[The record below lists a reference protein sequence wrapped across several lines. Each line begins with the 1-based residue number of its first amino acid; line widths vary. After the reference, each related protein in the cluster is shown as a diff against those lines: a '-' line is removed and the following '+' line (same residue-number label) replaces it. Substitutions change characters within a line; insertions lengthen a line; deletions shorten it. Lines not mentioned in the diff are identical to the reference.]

1 MQQVERNES
10 FETALRFVNQTSCNV
25 FVTGKAGTGKT
36 TFLRFLVA
44 NTLKKMVVAAPT
56 GVAAIHAGGV
66 TIHSLFQLPF
76 GIYIADFPDFL
87 SPEGVQINNKSSLLA
102 KIRMSK
108 NKRKLL
114 QEMEVLVLDEV
125 SMVKADMLDAIDT
138 LLKHIRNNHYQA
150 FGGVQLV
157 FIGDLFQLPP
167 VVNEYEWSHL
177 SKVYKSPFF
186 FDAQIMAQTQTVCI
200 EFDKI
205 YRQKNADFVA
215 LLNRIRENKAGNDDL
230 NLLNQKHFNPDFIAP
245 KDISYITLCSHN
257 AKADRINKE
266 ELEELSSP
274 IHRFEAEIK
283 GEFPESAFPTVK
295 TLELK
300 EGAQVMFIKND
311 TGTERKYFNGKLGK
325 IERIIGE
332 NIYIR
337 FENEAEL
344 LPIEK
349 VEWENIRY
357 SYNEKDKKIEEDRL
371 GTFKQYPIRLAWAV
385 TIHKSQGLTFER
397 AIVDAGSS
405 FSEGQVYVALSR
417 LSQPEGL
424 VLQTKINAPA
434 IKCSQAVVEYMQ
446 QNHAQSQLEV
456 ILEREERAFSKVLII
471 KSFEWNKIE
480 ELFVNFRFSLQ
491 EMKVPDRVLTE
502 RNARKWSATMTSL
515 HAVAIK
521 FIHSLQKV
529 LPHAEDDGFSYLSV
543 RLDAAVDYFVQQL
556 ENEILL
562 SISRYKEAIQ
572 KETSTKKFQ
581 QLIHQL
587 QVETSAKKQL
597 LLLSKNLVEGLKTG
611 KSGKELLS
619 IYQENIV
626 KAEKNADENVS
637 LIKIKKAEKGDSIN
651 ETISLFKLGNDSH
664 SIATKRNLSLGTIE
678 SHLAIGILKG
688 LIQIEALMEENSIDN
703 ISKVLKRNP
712 QKSLGEIRQLMKEA
726 YSFTELRYVSNALKR
741 AENNPQKQ

>member
-1 MQQVERNES
+1 MLQVERNES
-10 FETALRFVNQTSCNV
+10 FENALRFVNQTSCNV

-36 TFLRFLVA
+36 TFLRYLVA

-76 GIYIADFPDFL
+76 GIFIPDYPDFL
-87 SPEGVQINNKSSLLA
+87 SPEGMQVNNKNSLLA
-102 KIRMSK
+102 KIRMAK

-138 LLKHIRNNHYQA
+138 LLKHVRNKHYQA

-157 FIGDLFQLPP
+157 FIGDLYQLPP
-167 VVNEYEWSHL
+167 VVNEYEWSLL

-186 FDAQIMAQTQTVCI
+186 FDAQVMSQTQTVCI

-205 YRQKNADFVA
+205 YRQKNTDFVA
-215 LLNRIRENKAGNDDL
+215 LLNRIRENQASEEDL
-230 NLLNQKHFNPDFIAP
+230 KQLNQAHYNPDFIP
-245 KDISYITLCSHN
+245 PENLNYITLCSHN
-257 AKADRINKE
+257 AKADRINNE
-266 ELEELSSP
+266 ALEELDAIP
-274 IHRFEAEIK
+274 HIFEAEIK
-283 GEFPESAFPTVK
+283 GEFQESAYPTVK
-295 TLELK
+295 SLELK

-311 TGTERKYFNGKLGK
+311 TGVERKYFNGKLGK
-325 IERIIGE
+325 VDSIIGE
-332 NIYIR
+332 AIYIR
-337 FENEAEL
+337 FEDELEL

-357 SYNEKDKKIEEDRL
+357 SYNEKDKKIEEDRI

-417 LSQPEGL
+417 LSNPEGL
-424 VLQTKINAPA
+424 VLQTRIHPPA
-434 IKCSQAVVEYMQ
+434 IKCSQSVVNYM
-446 QNHAQSQLEV
+446 LEMGLQDPLDE
-456 ILEREERAFSKVLII
+456 ILEKEERAFSKVLII
-471 KSFEWNKIE
+471 KSFEWNKME

-502 RNARKWSATMTSL
+502 RNARKWAAIMTSL

-529 LPHAEDDGFSYLSV
+529 LPNAEDDGFAYLSI
-543 RLDAAVDYFVQQL
+543 RLDAAVDYFVAQL

-562 SISRYKEAIQ
+562 SIVRYKEAIQ
-572 KETSTKKFQ
+572 KEPSTKKFSQMLQ
-581 QLIHQL
+581 QLQT
-587 QVETSAKKQL
+587 ETLAKKQL
-597 LLLSKNLVEGLKTG
+597 LLLSKNLVEGLKSG
-611 KSGKELLS
+611 KNGKELFA
-619 IYQENIV
+619 IYQQNLF
-626 KAEKNADENVS
+626 KADKLADDNAP
-637 LIKIKKAEKGDSIN
+637 LIKVKKTEKGDSIKESIQLFKEGRDI
-651 ETISLFKLGNDSH
+651 ETIATQRSL
-664 SIATKRNLSLGTIE
+664 SISTIE
-678 SHLAIGILKG
+678 GHMAIGILKG
-688 LIQIEALMEENSIDN
+688 EIEAKDLLPEENIAA
-703 ISKVLKRNP
+703 ISKVLKLNP
-712 QKSLGEIRQLMKEA
+712 NKSLSEIRQLLKDA
-726 YSFTELRYVSNALKR
+726 YSFTELRYVANALKK
-741 AENNPQKQ
+741 AEVNS